1 MNSLTIGGFTDWRLP
16 TPELG
21 CFGFNCNES
30 EMGHLFYNELAGSG
44 GSSILNS
51 QDPDLALFTNIQPD
65 FYWSTKFRQF
75 EAWNFHFGFGSQPA
89 NGTDNEFFAWAV
101 RSGEISAVPIPVA
114 AWLFSTGLIALL
126 GLVRYKR

>member
-1 MNSLTIGGFTDWRLP
+1 VNSLTIGGFTDWRLP